1 MQLRYIQPFS
11 QYEPGDLVEVPDGA
25 AYDPFYLEPA
35 PVDAFAPDPV
45 PVPDPEPAAPAAQFP
60 QPAPKEM

>member
-35 PVDAFAPDPV
+35 GGTPPPDGDPPDGPPAP
-45 PVPDPEPAAPAAQFP
+45 PAAQFP
-60 QPAPKEM
+60 PAPKEM